1 MPRSKAVC
9 SKRVLISRF
18 EGENRFV
25 NSKPLSVCTH
35 YSLTRKGFDYL
46 SKKIGGRIGA
56 LLRISSQTEPDS
68 VNIRQLPYTETA
80 SVPGRRYTCGERPS
94 RRSGRAVRDT
104 ASARKA
110 WACTSF
116 WAFPPA
122 AALPVSKPATNFPR
136 TGCIHGFS
144 AVPTVRQSPAL
155 GFSGAF
161 HFFRRMLVRMA
172 MRSS

>member
-1 MPRSKAVC
+1 MCRMPRSKAVC

-116 WAFPPA
+116 FGRFLRQQPFPSQNPPQAFHAPAIPA
-122 AALPVSKPATNFPR
+122 ASQPCP
-136 TGCIHGFS
+136 
-144 AVPTVRQSPAL
+144 
-155 GFSGAF
+155 
-161 HFFRRMLVRMA
+161 
-172 MRSS
+172 

>member
-9 SKRVLISRF
+9 SKKVLISRF

-25 NSKPLSVCTH
+25 NSKPLSVLH
-35 YSLTRKGFDYL
+35 ALHFDSLTCKGFDYL

-80 SVPGRRYTCGERPS
+80 SVPGRRYTCGVRPS

-116 WAFPPA
+116 WALPPA
-122 AALPVSKPATNFPR
+122 AALPVSKPAASFPR
-136 TGCIHGFS
+136 TGYTRGFS
-144 AVPTVRQSPAL
+144 AVPIARQSPAL
-155 GFSGAF
+155 DFSGAF
-161 HFFRRMLVRMA
+161 FV
-172 MRSS
+172 